1 MKTQVEIDKTVQ
13 QLEQLV
19 RRLKSA
25 LESKQSDE
33 EQPAGSRS
41 SDSISSLPDWP

>member
-19 RRLKSA
+19 RRLKSV

-33 EQPAGSRS
+33 DQPVGRS